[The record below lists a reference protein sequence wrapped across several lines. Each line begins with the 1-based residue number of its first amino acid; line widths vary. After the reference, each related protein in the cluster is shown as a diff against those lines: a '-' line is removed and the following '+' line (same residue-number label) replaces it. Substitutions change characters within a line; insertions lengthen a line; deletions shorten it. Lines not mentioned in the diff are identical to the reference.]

1 MTSELV
7 KRHLVTFVR
16 VLCVLTNRQLT
27 IVCLDLN
34 FFDRQQGGGNLAF
47 VELSDGTTQTSLQ
60 VVVTKEACGDQFE
73 EVTKLLGTGA
83 SVAFIGEIVA
93 SPAKGQKIDLQATSA
108 QVLGAA
114 EDYPL
119 AKKKH
124 SLAFL
129 REILHLRPRT
139 HVFGAMA
146 RVRNALAFATH
157 EFFHRRGFIY
167 CNTPLLTGADCE
179 GAGEMFQVTT
189 LLQSAKDQ
197 VADIKKLPDGKA
209 DYASDFFKKPT
220 YLAVSGQL
228 NVESYACSLSNVYT
242 FGPTFRAER
251 SKTTRHLAEFWMI
264 EPEIAFADLTEN
276 MNVAE
281 AYIKHTLKYV
291 LDTCAE
297 ELAFFEGKEEEWI
310 KENKAAAEKAQM
322 EANKAAKLAV
332 KAAQQAKKAAAAA
345 AAAGEPAP
353 AAVAPSEDA
362 EPTKKI
368 QVGGSGAWTTMKLR
382 DRLRNTVESPFE
394 RLTYTRAIEILQASG
409 VQFEEKPE
417 WGIDLPS
424 EMERYLAEVVY
435 QKPIMLTDYPKAI
448 KAFYMRA
455 NDDGK
460 TVAAM
465 DILVPGIGELVGGS
479 QREERLHLLEER
491 MKDVQLSPADYAFY
505 LDLRKYGTVQHA
517 GFGLGFER
525 LVRYATGLDNIKDT
539 CMFPR
544 AWGTPLEG

>member
-1 MTSELV
+1 M
-7 KRHLVTFVR
+7 
-16 VLCVLTNRQLT
+16 
-27 IVCLDLN
+27 
-34 FFDRQQGGGNLAF
+34 
-47 VELSDGTTQTSLQ
+47 ELSDGTTAVSLQ
-60 VVVTKEACGDQFE
+60 VVATKEKSGAEFDQLAE
-73 EVTKLLGTGA
+73 KAGTGA
-83 SVAFIGEIVA
+83 SVAFIGEIIA
-93 SPAKGQKIDLQATSA
+93 SPAAGQKIELQASHIK
-108 QVLGAA
+108 VLGTVIGGA
-114 EDYPL
+114 DNYPL

-124 SLAFL
+124 SLEYL

-189 LLQSAKDQ
+189 LLQSAKDL
-197 VADIKKLPDGKA
+197 VADVKKDASGKA
-209 DYASDFFKKPT
+209 DYSTDFFKKPT
-220 YLAVSGQL
+220 FLAVSGQL
-228 NVESYACSLSNVYT
+228 QVESYACALSNVYT

-281 AYIKHTLKYV
+281 AYIKHALSYV
-291 LDTCAE
+291 METCAAD
-297 ELAFFEGKEEEWI
+297 LALFEAKEEEWI
-310 KENKAAAEKAQM
+310 KENKAAADKAQM
-322 EANKAAKLAV
+322 EANKAAKLAA
-332 KAAQQAKKAAAAA
+332 KQAQQAKKSGAAPSEA
-345 AAAGEPAP
+345 AP
-353 AAVAPSEDA
+353 AAAPVA
-362 EPTKKI
+362 KKVQI
-368 QVGGSGAWTTMKLR
+368 AGSGAWSTAKLR
-382 DRLRNTVESPFE
+382 ERLRNTIESPFE

-409 VQFEEKPE
+409 VEFEEKPV
-417 WGIDLPS
+417 WGMDLPS

-435 QKPIMLTDYPKAI
+435 KKPIILTDYPKEI

-479 QREERLHLLEER
+479 QREERLELLGARMEALHLSE
-491 MKDVQLSPADYAFY
+491 KDYAFY
-505 LDLRKYGTVQHA
+505 LDLRRFGTVPHS

-539 CMFPR
+539 AMYPR

>member
-1 MTSELV
+1 MQCADNLIFDY
-7 KRHLVTFVR
+7 VTNCR
-16 VLCVLTNRQLT
+16 T
-27 IVCLDLN
+27 
-34 FFDRQQGGGNLAF
+34 QGGGNLAF
-47 VELSDGTTQTSLQ
+47 VELSDGTTQSSLQ
-60 VVVTKEACGDQFE
+60 VVVTKEACGEGFDE
-73 EVTKLLGTGA
+73 LTKLVGTGA
-83 SVAFIGEIVA
+83 SVAFIGDVVE
-93 SPAKGQKIDLQATSA
+93 SPAKGQKIDLQATVAS
-108 QVLGAA
+108 VLGVA

-124 SLAFL
+124 SLEYL

-139 HVFGAMA
+139 HVFGAMS

-189 LLQSAKDQ
+189 LLQSAKD
-197 VADIKKLPDGKA
+197 VVTDIKKLPDGKA
-209 DYASDFFKKPT
+209 DYAADFFKKPT

-264 EPEIAFADLTEN
+264 EPEIAFADLTED

-291 LDTCAE
+291 LDTCSE
-297 ELAFFEGKEEEWI
+297 ELAFFESKEEEWI

-322 EANKAAKLAV
+322 EANKAAKLAI
-332 KAAQQAKKAAAAA
+332 KQAQQAKKAAAAA
-345 AAAGEPAP
+345 AAAGEAAP
-353 AAVAPSEDA
+353 AEAAPSEPIA
-362 EPTKKI
+362 PVKKV
-368 QVGGSGAWTTMKLR
+368 QVAGSGAWTTAKLR

-394 RLTYTRAIEILQASG
+394 RISYTRAIEILQASG
-409 VQFEEKPE
+409 VEFEEKPV
-417 WGIDLPS
+417 WGMDLPS
-424 EMERYLAEVVY
+424 EMERYLAETVY
-435 QKPIMLTDYPKAI
+435 QKPIILTDYPKAI

-491 MKDVQLSPADYAFY
+491 MKDVQLTPADYAFY
-505 LDLRKYGTVQHA
+505 LDLRKYGTVPHA

>member
-1 MTSELV
+1 MAITCALSLSNHF
-7 KRHLVTFVR
+7 RH
-16 VLCVLTNRQLT
+16 NH
-27 IVCLDLN
+27 
-34 FFDRQQGGGNLAF
+34 RQQGGGGLAF
-47 VELSDGTTQTSLQ
+47 VELSDGTTQSSLQ
-60 VVVTKEACGDQFE
+60 VVATQEKCGAEFDSMTSQ
-73 EVTKLLGTGA
+73 LRTGA
-83 SVAFIGEIVA
+83 SVAFIGEVIA
-93 SPAKGQKIDLQATSA
+93 SPAKGQKIELQAEHIM
-108 QVLGAA
+108 VLGGAP
-114 EDYPL
+114 ENYPL

-124 SLAFL
+124 SLEYL

-157 EFFHRRGFIY
+157 DFFHRRGFIY
-167 CNTPLLTGADCE
+167 CNTPLLTAADCE

-189 LLQSAKDQ
+189 LLQSAKD
-197 VADIKKLPDGKA
+197 VVTDIKKGADGKA
-209 DYASDFFKKPT
+209 DYSADFFKKPV

-242 FGPTFRAER
+242 FGPTFRAEK

-281 AYIKHTLKYV
+281 AYIKHTLSYV
-291 LDTCAE
+291 MQTCADD
-297 ELAFFEGKEEEWI
+297 LAFFEAKEEEWI

-322 EANKAAKLAV
+322 EANKAAKLAM
-332 KAAQQAKKAAAAA
+332 KQAQQAKKAAAAEGA
-345 AAAGEPAP
+345 EA
-353 AAVAPSEDA
+353 APSVPVA
-362 EPTKKI
+362 APKKV
-368 QVGGSGAWTTMKLR
+368 QVAGSAAWTTMKLR
-382 DRLRNTVESPFE
+382 DRLRNTIESPFE

-409 VQFEEKPE
+409 VEFEEKPE

-424 EMERYLAEVVY
+424 EMERYLAETVFK
-435 QKPIMLTDYPKAI
+435 KPIILTDYPKAI

-479 QREERLHLLEER
+479 QREERCELLEAR
-491 MKDVQLSPADYAFY
+491 MREVNLDAKDYAFY
-505 LDLRKYGTVQHA
+505 LDLRKYGTVPHA

-525 LVRYATGLDNIKDT
+525 LVRYTTGLDNIKDT

-544 AWGTPLEG
+544 AFGTPLEG

>member
-1 MTSELV
+1 
-7 KRHLVTFVR
+7 
-16 VLCVLTNRQLT
+16 
-27 IVCLDLN
+27 
-34 FFDRQQGGGNLAF
+34 
-47 VELSDGTTQTSLQ
+47 
-60 VVVTKEACGDQFE
+60 
-73 EVTKLLGTGA
+73 
-83 SVAFIGEIVA
+83 VAFIGTVIE
-93 SPAKGQKIDLQATSA
+93 SPAKGQKIELQADLI
-108 QVLGAA
+108 QVLGGVP
-114 EDYPL
+114 ENYPL

-124 SLAFL
+124 SLEYL

-189 LLQSAKDQ
+189 LLQSAKD
-197 VADIKKLPDGKA
+197 VIADVKRGSDGKA
-209 DYASDFFKKPT
+209 DYGADFFKKPT

-242 FGPTFRAER
+242 FGPTFRAEK

-291 LDTCAE
+291 LETCADDI
-297 ELAFFEGKEEEWI
+297 AFFESKEEEWI
-310 KENKAAAEKAQM
+310 KENKAAADKAQM
-322 EANKAAKLAV
+322 EANKAAKLAA
-332 KAAQQAKKAAAAA
+332 KQAQQAKKTGGGTSDATSTATATSSASE
-345 AAAGEPAP
+345 GEKPA
-353 AAVAPSEDA
+353 
-362 EPTKKI
+362 TKKI
-368 QVGGSGAWTTMKLR
+368 QVAGSGAWTNMKLR
-382 DRLRNTVESPFE
+382 DRLRNTIDSPFE
-394 RLTYTRAIEILQASG
+394 RITYTRAIEILKASG
-409 VQFEEKPE
+409 EQFEEQAE

-435 QKPIMLTDYPKAI
+435 KKPIILTDYPKAI

-479 QREERLHLLEER
+479 QREERLELLEAR
-491 MKDVQLSPADYAFY
+491 MRDIHLDAKDYAFY
-505 LDLRKYGTVQHA
+505 CDLRKYGTVPHA

>member
-1 MTSELV
+1 M
-7 KRHLVTFVR
+7 
-16 VLCVLTNRQLT
+16 
-27 IVCLDLN
+27 
-34 FFDRQQGGGNLAF
+34 
-47 VELSDGTTQTSLQ
+47 ELSDGTTPISLQ
-60 VVVTKEACGDQFE
+60 VVATKEKNGSQFDE
-73 EVTKLLGTGA
+73 LAEKVGTGA
-83 SVAFIGEIVA
+83 SVAFIGEVIS
-93 SPAKGQKIDLQATSA
+93 SPAKGQKIELQAA
-108 QVLGAA
+108 HIKVLGTA
-114 EDYPL
+114 EGNPL

-124 SLAFL
+124 SLEFL

-157 EFFHRRGFIY
+157 DFFHRRGFIY

-189 LLQSAKDQ
+189 LLQSAKD
-197 VADIKKLPDGKA
+197 VIADIKKEPTGKA
-209 DYASDFFKKPT
+209 DYSTDFFKKPT
-220 YLAVSGQL
+220 FLAVSGQL
-228 NVESYACSLSNVYT
+228 QVESYACALSNVYT

-281 AYIKHTLKYV
+281 AYIKHTLRYV
-291 LDTCAE
+291 MDTCADD
-297 ELAFFEGKEEEWI
+297 LALFEAKEEEWI
-310 KENKAAAEKAQM
+310 KENKAAADKAQM
-322 EANKAAKLAV
+322 EANKAAKLAA
-332 KAAQQAKKAAAAA
+332 KQAQQAKKNAAAEGSSAEAA
-345 AAAGEPAP
+345 PSVPAP
-353 AAVAPSEDA
+353 KKVQVA
-362 EPTKKI
+362 
-368 QVGGSGAWTTMKLR
+368 GSGSWSTAKLR
-382 DRLRNTVESPFE
+382 DRLRNTIESPFE

-409 VQFEEKPE
+409 QEFEEKPV
-417 WGIDLPS
+417 WGMDLPS
-424 EMERYLAEVVY
+424 EMERYLAEVVFK
-435 QKPIMLTDYPKAI
+435 KPIILTDYPKAI

-479 QREERLHLLEER
+479 QREERLDLLHSRMQELHLSE
-491 MKDVQLSPADYAFY
+491 KDYAFY
-505 LDLRKYGTVQHA
+505 LDLRRYGTVPHA

-539 CMFPR
+539 CMYPR
-544 AWGTPLEG
+544 AWGTPMEG

>member
-1 MTSELV
+1 M
-7 KRHLVTFVR
+7 
-16 VLCVLTNRQLT
+16 
-27 IVCLDLN
+27 
-34 FFDRQQGGGNLAF
+34 
-47 VELSDGTTQTSLQ
+47 ELSDGTSQTSLQ
-60 VVVTKEACGDQFE
+60 IVATQETLGAEFEALTAK
-73 EVTKLLGTGA
+73 VGTGA
-83 SVAFIGEIVA
+83 SIAVIGEIIA
-93 SPAKGQKIDLQATSA
+93 SPAAGQKIELQAKRV
-108 QVLGAA
+108 QVLGTAT
-114 EDYPL
+114 DYPL

-124 SLAFL
+124 SLEYL

-139 HVFGAMA
+139 LVFGAMS

-189 LLQSAKDQ
+189 LLQSAKD
-197 VADIKKLPDGKA
+197 VIGDVKKMPDGRA
-209 DYASDFFKKPT
+209 DYAHDFFKKPT

-228 NVESYACSLSNVYT
+228 NVESYACSLSNTYT
-242 FGPTFRAER
+242 FGPTFRAEK

-281 AYIKHTLKYV
+281 AYIKHTLQYV
-291 LDTCAE
+291 LDTCAD
-297 ELAFFEGKEEEWI
+297 ELAFFESKEEEWI
-310 KENKAAAEKAQM
+310 AENKKAAEKAQM
-322 EANKAAKLAV
+322 EANKAAKLAA
-332 KAAQQAKKAAAAA
+332 KQAQQAKKAAAAA
-345 AAAGEPAP
+345 AASGEAAP
-353 AAVAPSEDA
+353 AAA
-362 EPTKKI
+362 EPSAEPSAATTKKV

-382 DRLRNTVESPFE
+382 DRLRNTIESPFE

-435 QKPIMLTDYPKAI
+435 KKPIILTDYPKAI
-448 KAFYMRA
+448 KAFYMRT

-479 QREERLHLLEER
+479 QREERLELLEAR
-491 MKDVQLSPADYAFY
+491 MKDIQLDAKDYAFY
-505 LDLRKYGTVQHA
+505 LDLRRYGTVPHA

>member
-1 MTSELV
+1 MEL
-7 KRHLVTFVR
+7 T
-16 VLCVLTNRQLT
+16 
-27 IVCLDLN
+27 
-34 FFDRQQGGGNLAF
+34 
-47 VELSDGTTQTSLQ
+47 DGTTQSSLQ
-60 VVVTKEACGDQFE
+60 VVATKEKSGSQFDE
-73 EVTKLLGTGA
+73 LVEKVRTGA
-83 SVAFIGEIVA
+83 SVAFIGSVIA
-93 SPAKGQKIDLQATSA
+93 SPAKGQKIELQADLI
-108 QVLGAA
+108 QVLGGAP
-114 EDYPL
+114 ENYPL

-124 SLAFL
+124 SLEFL

-157 EFFHRRGFIY
+157 DFFHRRGFIY

-189 LLQSAKDQ
+189 LLQSAKD
-197 VADIKKLPDGKA
+197 VIADVKRGTDGKA
-209 DYASDFFKKPT
+209 DYTADFFKKPT

-281 AYIKHTLKYV
+281 AYIKHTLSYV
-291 LDTCAE
+291 MQTCPDD
-297 ELAFFEGKEEEWI
+297 LAFFEGKEEEWI

-322 EANKAAKLAV
+322 EANKAAKLAA
-332 KAAQQAKKAAAAA
+332 KAAQQTKKTKPAEGA
-345 AAAGEPAP
+345 EPSADAP
-353 AAVAPSEDA
+353 AAATSTATSSAAPA
-362 EPTKKI
+362 ATKKI
-368 QVGGSGAWTTMKLR
+368 QVAGSGAWTTMKLR
-382 DRLRNTVESPFE
+382 DRLRNTIESPFE
-394 RLTYTRAIEILQASG
+394 RITYTRAIEILQTCG
-409 VQFEEKPE
+409 EKFDEEPV

-424 EMERYLAEVVY
+424 EMERYLAEVVFK
-435 QKPIMLTDYPKAI
+435 KPIILTDYPKAI
-448 KAFYMRA
+448 KAFYMRS

-479 QREERLHLLEER
+479 QREERLELLEAR
-491 MKDVQLSPADYAFY
+491 MQDIHLDAKDYAFY
-505 LDLRKYGTVQHA
+505 VDLRKYGTVPHS